1 MVCPAIYCANDPI
14 SFNDPK
20 GTFLEILLAAGM
32 EDWLQTS
39 KGVSANAA
47 KNYAKNKV
55 EHIMAN
61 YSGKILGFLA
71 AESAEQLICQGTQ
84 LGYFI
89 RNVNAPSGM
98 QIHFKMI
105 EGKISYQF
113 PNGDPRQGTLAYDFF
128 QGFIAGFNEG
138 L

>member
-1 MVCPAIYCANDPI
+1 
-14 SFNDPK
+14 
-20 GTFLEILLAAGM
+20 
-32 EDWLQTS
+32 
-39 KGVSANAA
+39 
-47 KNYAKNKV
+47 
-55 EHIMAN
+55 
-61 YSGKILGFLA
+61 
-71 AESAEQLICQGTQ
+71 
-84 LGYFI
+84 
-89 RNVNAPSGM
+89 M